1 MQLTAWLDEFMRP
14 LAEASGIPASE
25 LSIMFFGEGI
35 GNLTEII
42 ADWTTKGWFNRVVQ
56 GLVGLITCGYA
67 IWGKGVDPRL
77 RRELIEWGSHS
88 ASRALII
95 NPRELPE
102 LVSSVEQ
109 SVDAALVGDVD
120 AFINSIVRSPDEIAS
135 DIENIGNAL
144 GLSELPASPPST
156 PSEFSFSFEENF
168 TAPSESVRV
177 RT

>member
-95 NPRELPE
+95 NPRELPK
-102 LVSSVEQ
+102 LVRSVEE
-109 SVDAALVGDVD
+109 SVDAALTGDVD

-135 DIENIGNAL
+135 DIESVGNTL
-144 GLSELPASPPST
+144 GLSELPSAPSN
-156 PSEFSFSFEENF
+156 EFSFNDVEFENP
-168 TAPSESVRV
+168 APPAESIRV

>member
-14 LAEASGIPASE
+14 FAEASGIPASE
-25 LSIMFFGEGI
+25 LSVMIGGEGI
-35 GNLTEII
+35 GNVTEII
-42 ADWTTKGWFNRVVQ
+42 ADWTTKGWFKRVVQ
-56 GLVGLITCGYA
+56 GLVGLLTCGYA

-95 NPRELPE
+95 NPREIPE
-102 LVSSVEQ
+102 LVSSAEE
-109 SVDAALVGDVD
+109 SVDAALTGDVD

-135 DIENIGNAL
+135 DIESISNTL
-144 GLSELPASPPST
+144 GVTESLTPPPVPTELPTGFNFS
-156 PSEFSFSFEENF
+156 SES
-168 TAPSESVRV
+168 SVRV